1 MVFHKLVKQSFVFL
15 PTQFFQTLFLDVAAS
30 YLGCYK
36 DSSKRDLDGDFLNQ
50 GTSDERSYTPA
61 SCVTACKGKGFVYA
75 AVQDRGQCF
84 CGDSYGKYGKTPESD
99 CNRPCKKDESETC
112 GGPWR
117 NNVYKTGNPITFDGP
132 TETCK
137 WQKVFSQT
145 EATDFFKNSGCALN
159 DCKAV
164 LNSENF
170 IDFNPIHNFESFEFG
185 FRWDDR
191 ETMRWRQNENPL
203 IKTNTDMDPTDI
215 LYSNPVANTMSYI
228 FEGLSISTQST
239 TFIDGVSSKNWW
251 WYSVGFTRNHTQF
264 EISGNPGYSSGSK
277 NHPFVIATEKTE
289 LFARNCPL
297 PLSDLYAGCYKD
309 SSKRDLNGEFLSQGT
324 KDERSYTPATCVQ
337 ACKDLGYAFAAV
349 QDRGQCFC
357 DDSFGKYGRVS
368 ESECNSFC
376 NSDEFETCG
385 GKWRN
390 NVYETGN
397 PKPDLNI
404 GCKWTK
410 VYNQVGPS
418 SFAKADCTFASCNT
432 FVDNR
437 NFIDFDSIKSF
448 KEFEFT
454 LRWDKDETMSWIQRE
469 NPLSKTRIVFILNY
483 FLNLP

>member
-1 MVFHKLVKQSFVFL
+1 MQIYQLKKNLK
-15 PTQFFQTLFLDVAAS
+15 TLFLDVAAF

-84 CGDSYGKYGKTPESD
+84 CGDSYGKYGKTSEID
-99 CNRPCKKDESETC
+99 CNRPCKSDESETC

-185 FRWDDR
+185 FRWDDQ

-203 IKTNTDMDPTDI
+203 IKTNTDMNPTDI
-215 LYSNPVANTMSYI
+215 LYSNSVANTVPYI
-228 FEGLSISTQST
+228 FEGLSISSQST

-251 WYSVGFTRNHTQF
+251 WYSVGFTRNLTQF
-264 EISGNPGYSSGSK
+264 DTSGNPGYSSGNK
-277 NHPFVIATEKTE
+277 RDHFVIATEKTE

-297 PLSDLYAGCYKD
+297 PLSDLYFGCYKD

-368 ESECNSFC
+368 ESECNGSC
-376 NSDEFETCG
+376 NSDEFEKCG

-397 PKPDLNI
+397 PKPDVNI

-418 SFAKADCTFASCNT
+418 SFVKADCTLASCNT
-432 FVDNR
+432 FVDNQ
-437 NFIDFDSIKSF
+437 NFIDFDLIKSF

-454 LRWDKDETMSWIQRE
+454 VRWDKDETLSWTQRE
-469 NPLSKTRIVFILNY
+469 NPLSKTRIVFILNN